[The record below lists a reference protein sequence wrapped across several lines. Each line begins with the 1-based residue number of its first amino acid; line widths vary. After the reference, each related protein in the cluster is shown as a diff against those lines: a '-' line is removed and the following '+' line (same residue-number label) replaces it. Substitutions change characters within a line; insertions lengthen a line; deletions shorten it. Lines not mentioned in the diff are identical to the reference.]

1 MLGRLQEPGG
11 ADGVGNERGSEGVIS
26 GQEVKETSDS
36 EGTLVQPPTS
46 AEKKRKS
53 GQSWFHGGC
62 GGGLPL
68 Y

>member
-46 AEKKRKS
+46 AEK
-53 GQSWFHGGC
+53 
-62 GGGLPL
+62 
-68 Y
+68 